1 MCAKVQIILQQ
12 SLTLPSQFYEHE
24 ETETTTCICPFHYG
38 RHLCYHPA
46 LWNIYYTP
54 AGHQCQHSLQHR
66 LRTQFHR
73 QFLPY
78 SLFHFQKK
86 AVLEKGFWVWW
97 STSDQL
103 PSTYEFAESISLVW
117 NIQTIC
123 THTGIRHRHSG
134 KLLAG

>member
-1 MCAKVQIILQQ
+1 MKQ
-12 SLTLPSQFYEHE
+12 SLTLSFQFYKHE
-24 ETETTTCICPFHYG
+24 ESETTTGICPFHYG
-38 RHLCYHPA
+38 RYLCDRPA
-46 LWNIYYTP
+46 LWNIFYTP

-66 LRTQFHR
+66 LRTQFHC
-73 QFLPY
+73 QFLPD

-86 AVLEKGFWVWW
+86 AVLEKGFWVWR

-103 PSTYEFAESISLVW
+103 PSTYEFTESIPLVW
-117 NIQTIC
+117 NIQAIC